1 MATYQAPKGNMKAG
15 YEEQVEVKIHKIRIT
30 LTSRHVKNLEKGTF
44 SIAAEKICISSCIL
58 VVCADLINRSKEKEL
73 KTKGPVRL
81 PTKKLRI
88 STRKSPCG
96 NGSESTIYIFL
107 VSCVDMALNA
117 MPLQPGTPLRCVS
130 TSVPSIWT
138 LLPRLSSKL

>member
-58 VVCADLINRSKEKEL
+58 VVCADLINRSKE
-73 KTKGPVRL
+73 
-81 PTKKLRI
+81 
-88 STRKSPCG
+88 
-96 NGSESTIYIFL
+96 
-107 VSCVDMALNA
+107 
-117 MPLQPGTPLRCVS
+117 
-130 TSVPSIWT
+130 
-138 LLPRLSSKL
+138 